1 MKIIFLLGIVFY
13 NISNISLADAA
24 KAWQIGFQDP
34 ATPVMEG
41 IIDFH
46 NHLMIFIVPIMIFV
60 MWLLYKSLKYYA
72 QNNTA
77 PSSIFYDQY
86 FSHSTLLEVV
96 WTILPAFVLM
106 AIAVPSFALLYSM
119 EESVQPSLT
128 LKVVGH
134 QWYWSYEY
142 PEIHVFD
149 EVNSSNFKLTE
160 PYFSEIFYPTTMKKF
175 YFATKYPDNL
185 AYNGALA
192 NSLNFDSYMIAEE
205 DLTKG
210 SLRLLEVDRRVV
222 LPEKTHIRI
231 LVSAADVLHSWAI
244 PSFGLKIDACPG
256 RLNQSS
262 LFIKRAG
269 LYFGQCSEICGV
281 NHGFM
286 PIVVKVVD
294 RYDFQAWI
302 ESKIGIDS

>member
-1 MKIIFLLGIVFY
+1 
-13 NISNISLADAA
+13 
-24 KAWQIGFQDP
+24 
-34 ATPVMEG
+34 
-41 IIDFH
+41 
-46 NHLMIFIVPIMIFV
+46 
-60 MWLLYKSLKYYA
+60 
-72 QNNTA
+72 
-77 PSSIFYDQY
+77 
-86 FSHSTLLEVV
+86 
-96 WTILPAFVLM
+96 M

-142 PEIHVFD
+142 PEIH
-149 EVNSSNFKLTE
+149 
-160 PYFSEIFYPTTMKKF
+160 
-175 YFATKYPDNL
+175 YPDNF

-192 NSLNFDSYMIAEE
+192 NPLNFDSYMIAEE

-269 LYFGQCSEICGV
+269 LYFDNGV
-281 NHGFM
+281 KFGGFLGEM
-286 PIVVKVVD
+286 TERLKVADCKSV
-294 RYDFQAWI
+294 
-302 ESKIGIDS
+302 G